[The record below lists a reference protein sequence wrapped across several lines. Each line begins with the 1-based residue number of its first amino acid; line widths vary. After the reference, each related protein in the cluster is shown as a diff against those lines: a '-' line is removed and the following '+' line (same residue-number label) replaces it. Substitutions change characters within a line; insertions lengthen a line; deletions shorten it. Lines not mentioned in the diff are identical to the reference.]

1 MQRQLTNTQIR
12 HNNKTIELRKM
23 KVTISTWV
31 SFVLII
37 VALLTI
43 SPSTGQNKVVYLISL
58 KEEISGS
65 VPSFIDRSLR
75 DAKDAG
81 ANAVILEINTLGGR
95 LDASV
100 EVRDNI
106 LNCKIPTIAFINR
119 RAISAGALISLA
131 ADKIIMAP
139 GATIGAST
147 PVNFL
152 GEKASEKVISF
163 WRAEMRATA
172 EKNNRPIRIADAM
185 VDEAVEIPGLIE
197 KGKLL
202 TLTTEEALKHKLAD
216 YQAEDIDDLLKRIE
230 MSGAQVIRGPTMMDN
245 IKEWVKPEIVWSLI
259 GLVLLI
265 LEFSIPG
272 VFIVFF
278 GIGACITA
286 IVCIFTD
293 VSLNAQLTIFIIS
306 SVVLLL
312 FFRKWFKRALM
323 GRIRSK
329 QNATEDFRDYIGEK
343 AIVTEQITRNEKG
356 KVEFRGTAWE
366 AESNETIPVGASVK
380 VIGRNNITLIVAS
393 L

>member
-1 MQRQLTNTQIR
+1 
-12 HNNKTIELRKM
+12 M
-23 KVTISTWV
+23 KVTISIWV
-31 SFVLII
+31 SSILII
-37 VALLTI
+37 ATPLTI
-43 SPSTGQNKVVYLISL
+43 STSIGQNKVVYLISL
-58 KEEISGS
+58 REEISGS

-119 RAISAGALISLA
+119 RAISAGALIALA
-131 ADKIIMAP
+131 CDIIIMAP

-152 GEKASEKVISF
+152 GEKASEKIISF

-172 EKNNRPIRIADAM
+172 EKNNRPIQIADAM
-185 VDEAVEIPGLIE
+185 VDEAVEIPDLIE

-202 TLTTEEALKHKLAD
+202 TLTTEEALNYKLAD

-245 IKEWVKPEIVWSLI
+245 IKEWLKPEIVWSLI
-259 GLVLLI
+259 GFVLLI

-286 IVCIFTD
+286 IVCLFTD

-312 FFRKWFKRALM
+312 FFRKWFKRIFV
-323 GRIRSK
+323 GRIRSRQK
-329 QNATEDFRDYIGEK
+329 VTEDLEEYAGEK
-343 AIVTEQITRNEKG
+343 AIVTEQITGNKKG
-356 KVEFRGTAWE
+356 KVEFRGTVWG
-366 AESNETIPVGASVK
+366 AESNQTIPVGASVK
-380 VIGRNNITLIVAS
+380 IIRRNNITLIVTS